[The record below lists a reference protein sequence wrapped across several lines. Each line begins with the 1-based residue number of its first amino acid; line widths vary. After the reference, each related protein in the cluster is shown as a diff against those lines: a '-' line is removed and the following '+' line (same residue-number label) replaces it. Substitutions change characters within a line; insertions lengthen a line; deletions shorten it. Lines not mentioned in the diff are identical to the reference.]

1 MCLLLFGALRMAAHK
16 KLKGTYSALRPSFI
30 FKLQAVRR
38 ELCNHIKHVPT
49 TCEEEKCSS
58 ILALS
63 S

>member
-1 MCLLLFGALRMAAHK
+1 MAAHK